1 MRSIVESLREYVDFN
16 EKKSIFIQGGYFE
29 GDSGIDEFSKNT
41 ASLALE
47 MSNYLKGI
55 GCGHSIKLGVLVN
68 DLGMV
73 CGTDVCDITSN
84 KVTDYQVLI
93 NEFCERYP
101 QFSGNVKTEHK
112 CVLASCSEMANKGFE
127 VVFLDV
133 DSSGLIDLQQL
144 EAEICNDTILV
155 SVMYGNNETGVL
167 QPIKEIS
174 QITKRHKVPLHCDAT
189 QSMGLLKLNVQE
201 LGVDML
207 TFSGHKIYGPKGIG
221 ALYIKSHVKINALIH
236 GGQQEKGLRGG
247 TYNVPGIV
255 GLASALSLSRE
266 RQEHEYLRLSK
277 LRERFLS
284 KVTILKPVSNTP
296 IYLSL
301 PHCISLS
308 LPNVNMQKMLPRLK
322 KVILSTGSACN
333 SGDQKESHV
342 LMAMGL
348 GKDLANSTIR
358 ISFGRDTT
366 IEDVD
371 AAAEEIIYAAS
382 ISKIGEKCEKLE
394 T

>member
-1 MRSIVESLREYVDFN
+1 M
-16 EKKSIFIQGGYFE
+16 FIYGGF
-29 GDSGIDEFSKNT
+29 
-41 ASLALE
+41 L
-47 MSNYLKGI
+47 MSDYIYL
-55 GCGHSIKLGVLVN
+55 
-68 DLGMV
+68 
-73 CGTDVCDITSN
+73 
-84 KVTDYQVLI
+84 DYQATTPLDTAVLSDMMPYLTHHFANASSSHELGI
-93 NEFCERYP
+93 ENASVIEQSRRKIARQIGAKPKEIIFT
-101 QFSGNVKTEHK
+101 SGATESNNLAVSGVAAAAGKGKIITVKTEHK